1 MDRRTF
7 LKNGALGA
15 SALATTSTLGLAA
28 ADAAVSPA
36 PRRDFQLKYAP
47 HFGMFEQ
54 HAGKDL
60 IDQIK
65 FMADAGFRAL
75 EDNRLMQRPTEMQEK
90 IGNQLDKLGMKMG
103 VFVVDKG
110 GNAANSRERR

>member
-47 HFGMFEQ
+47 HFGMFSNL
-54 HAGKDL
+54 AGEDP
-60 IDQIK
+60 IDQLR
-65 FMADAGFRAL
+65 FAADQGFRAW
-75 EDNRLMQRPTEMQEK
+75 EDN
-90 IGNQLDKLGMKMG
+90 GMKG
-103 VFVVDKG
+103 RPVEEQ
-110 GNAANSRERR
+110 ERIAKKPDGAL